1 MEPARRI
8 FRIRGV
14 VQGVGFRPFVYRAA
28 LKLGLRGAVWNDPEG
43 VVVDAEGDAAAL
55 DALAHEIAESP
66 PSRASIESL
75 RAIDAVPSG
84 AATFSIIPS
93 ETLGASRAR
102 VSADLPTCAACL
114 AELLDPKDRR
124 FRYPFINCTDC
135 GPRYSIVEDVPYDR
149 SQTTMRSFRMCPACA
164 GEYADPLS
172 RRFHAQPNACPACG
186 PRIWLQ
192 SSDRSSDR
200 EPISAAIEALR
211 EGRIVALKGIG
222 GFHLA
227 CDARSEIAVR
237 RLRECK
243 HRSGKPFAVMF
254 PDHPSLER
262 ELISE
267 PLHPAAPITLLKKRA
282 GSMLA
287 ASIAPG
293 LDEVG
298 AFLPYTPLH
307 HLIVRQPLV
316 MTSGNLSDEPIA
328 IRNDEALERLAGVA
342 NLFVLHDRDIH
353 MRMDDSVLR
362 GGKVLR
368 RARGFVPE
376 SIDLGFDAPPILA
389 VGADLKNALCLTAG
403 GAAILSQHIGDLELW
418 ESQQFFAEARRNLE
432 RLFRVAPQYVAHDLH
447 PGYHSTRLALAA
459 GLPAIAVQHHHAHI
473 ASCLAENGRRDRVIG
488 VAWDGTGY
496 GADGTIWGGEFLIAD
511 LAGFERR
518 GRLRPV
524 LLPGGDAAVRAPWR
538 MALSHL
544 LAAGLPV
551 TRVVQPERASVEAM
565 IRSGFGCVPTSS
577 AGRLFDAVASLA
589 GVCHSATYEGQAAM
603 ELEAICEG
611 DALPYPMPFIDGELL
626 ELDPRPLLRAL
637 LDDLDRGV
645 PTPLIASRFHAAL
658 ALGIA
663 ELCKYLRNDTGLTA
677 VALSGGCFQNRRLS
691 GLTKEALVK
700 RGFEVLVHSRV
711 PAGDGGIALG
721 QAAVA
726 AWRLRDVSGH
736 SR

>member
-14 VQGVGFRPFVYRAA
+14 VQGVGFRPFVYRTA
-28 LKLGLRGAVWNDPEG
+28 LRLGLRGAVWNDPEG
-43 VVVDAEGDAAAL
+43 VVVDAEGDAASL
-55 DALAHEIAESP
+55 DVLAYEIKSSP
-66 PSRASIESL
+66 PSRASIESMRTL
-75 RAIDAVPSG
+75 DAVPAG

-93 ETLGASRAR
+93 ATLGASHAR
-102 VSADLPTCAACL
+102 VSADLPTCAAYL
-114 AELLDPKDRR
+114 AEFLNPKDRR

-164 GEYADPLS
+164 SEYADPLS

-186 PRIWLQ
+186 PRLWLHG
-192 SSDRSSDR
+192 SDR
-200 EPISAAIEALR
+200 EPIAATIEALR
-211 EGRIVALKGIG
+211 EGKIVALKGIG

-227 CDARSEIAVR
+227 CDARSESAVR
-237 RLRECK
+237 KLRERK

-254 PDHPSLER
+254 PDLPSLER
-262 ELISE
+262 ELVPES
-267 PLHPAAPITLLKKRA
+267 LHPTAPIALLKKKA
-282 GSMLA
+282 GSTLA
-287 ASIAPG
+287 SGIAPG

-307 HLIVRQPLV
+307 HLVVRQPLV
-316 MTSGNLSDEPIA
+316 MTSGNRSDEPIA
-328 IRNDEALERLAGVA
+328 IRNDEALERLGDIAD
-342 NLFVLHDRDIH
+342 LFILHDRDIH
-353 MRMDDSVLR
+353 MRMDDSVMR

-376 SIDLGFDAPPILA
+376 SINLGFDSPPILA
-389 VGADLKNALCLTAG
+389 VGADLKNTLCLTAG
-403 GAAILSQHIGDLELW
+403 GAAILSQHIGDLESW
-418 ESQQFFAEARRNLE
+418 EAQQFFAEARRNLE
-432 RLFRVAPQYVAHDLH
+432 RLFRVTPQYVAHDLH
-447 PGYHSTRLALAA
+447 PGYHSTRMARAT

-511 LAGFERR
+511 LAGFERK

-524 LLPGGDAAVRAPWR
+524 PLPGGDSAVRAPWR

-544 LAAGLPV
+544 LAAELPA
-551 TRVVQPERASVEAM
+551 TRVVHTERASVEAM
-565 IRSGFGCVPTSS
+565 IRSGFGGVPTSS

-589 GVCHSATYEGQAAM
+589 GVCHFATYEGQAAM

-611 DALPYPMPFIDGELL
+611 DAPPYPMPVIDGDLL

-645 PTPLIASRFHAAL
+645 PAPLITSRFHAAL
-658 ALGIA
+658 ALGIG
-663 ELCKYLRNDTGLTA
+663 ELCERLRSSTQLSV

-691 GLTKEALVK
+691 RSTKEALVQ
-700 RGFEVLVHSRV
+700 RGFEVLVHFRV

-721 QAAVA
+721 QAAMA

>member
-55 DALAHEIAESP
+55 DALAHEIEQSP
-66 PSRASIESL
+66 PARATVESL
-75 RAIDAVPSG
+75 RAVEAIPAG
-84 AATFSIIPS
+84 AAGFSIVDS
-93 ETLGASRAR
+93 QLRGASRPR
-102 VSADLPTCAACL
+102 VSVDLPTCAACL
-114 AELLDPKDRR
+114 AELLDPRDRR

-149 SQTTMRSFRMCPACA
+149 GATTMRSFRMCPSCA
-164 GEYADPLS
+164 SEYADPLS
-172 RRFHAQPNACPACG
+172 RRFHAQPNACPDCG
-186 PRIWLQ
+186 PRLWIHG
-192 SSDRSSDR
+192 SDR
-200 EPISAAIEALR
+200 EPISAAVEALR
-211 EGRIVALKGIG
+211 EGKIVALKGIG

-227 CDARSEIAVR
+227 CDARSESAVR
-237 RLRECK
+237 RLRERK

-254 PDHPSLER
+254 PDLLSLER
-262 ELISE
+262 ELIAE
-267 PLHPAAPITLLKKRA
+267 PLHPAAPIALLKKKS
-282 GSMLA
+282 GSTLA
-287 ASIAPG
+287 ASVAPG

-307 HLIVRQPLV
+307 HLVVRQPLV
-316 MTSGNLSDEPIA
+316 MTSGNLADEPIA
-328 IRNDEALERLAGVA
+328 TRNEEALERLGGIAD
-342 NLFVLHDRDIH
+342 LFLLHDRDIH
-353 MRMDDSVLR
+353 MRMDDSVVR

-376 SIDLGFDAPPILA
+376 SIDLGFEAPAILA
-389 VGADLKNALCLTAG
+389 VGADLKNALCLAAG
-403 GAAILSQHIGDLELW
+403 GAAILSQHLGDLESY
-418 ESQQFFAEARRNLE
+418 EAQKFFAEARRNLE

-447 PGYHSTRLALAA
+447 PGYHSTRLARAT

-496 GADGTIWGGEFLIAD
+496 GSDETIWGGEFLVAD
-511 LAGFERR
+511 LEGFERK

-524 LLPGGDAAVRAPWR
+524 LLAGGDAAVRAPWR
-538 MALSHL
+538 LALSHL
-544 LAAGLPV
+544 LAAELPA
-551 TRVVQPERASVEAM
+551 TRVVQPGCKSVEAM
-565 IRSGFGCVPTSS
+565 VRSGTGCVPTSS

-589 GVCHSATYEGQAAM
+589 GVCHFASYEGQAAM
-603 ELEAICEG
+603 ELEALCEG
-611 DALPYPMPFIDGELL
+611 DAPPYPISILDAGLL

-637 LDDLDRGV
+637 LDDLDGAV
-645 PTPLIASRFHAAL
+645 PVGRIASRFHAAL
-658 ALGIA
+658 AVGIGA
-663 ELCKYLRNDTGLTA
+663 LCERIRASTGLST

-691 GLTKEALVK
+691 RLAKEALVQ

-726 AWRLRDVSGH
+726 AWRLRDVPGH